1 MIRAAGVLIL
11 SADGRVLFLKRSK
24 SGDMP
29 GKWCFPGGKIEDD
42 ETPEEAAIR
51 ELDEEAGVSAKP
63 EHLTFW
69 TRRVAA
75 DAGPEEVDFTTFIVR
90 NVVEFE
96 PYLDQE
102 HTAYLWAEPNR
113 APRPL
118 HPGCQISVDRLDMD
132 ELDVARAIKDGDLH
146 GPQQYENIWLF
157 PMRITGTG
165 MAFRHKWEEYVWR
178 DPALYLNDNFL
189 QRCNGLPVILE
200 HPSTSVLTTDEFKD
214 RTVGTVMLPY
224 IKGDEVWGITKIY
237 DADAAH
243 ILLTEQLSTSP
254 AVVWRDP
261 DVNAE
266 KEMENGQTYLIE
278 GKPSLLD
285 HLAICK
291 QGVWDKGGKP
301 EGIDLGGLI
310 MPENSKIAADD
321 TSKGGS
327 GIERL
332 LKGLDAMALKLDS
345 FTSRMDSVEAQ
356 VAKVLK
362 SRKDDDDRADAGPP
376 GDGKPVPP
384 MPGPGAP
391 PGDGKPAPVAADKR
405 KDADG
410 KPFPGA
416 APPIQGKGPPSPPPA
431 AKADEG
437 DGDDKDKKDDLPPFM
452 KKADDEKEPNED
464 PTAQGRGDEGSEKTH
479 FPAKP
484 ITGADAAK
492 RDADLN
498 ALKKEIAELR
508 LRIPKDRSDADAAQ
522 MAEDQ
527 ARCDSVAMLFG
538 TSAPRPLA
546 GETRPAYRLRIL
558 EPFKKHS
565 PQWQNV
571 DVQVVAVDEAALNVV
586 EHQIYE
592 AARIAARDP
601 ASVPVGTLRAVTM
614 RTPTGH
620 IETKFMGSPSAW
632 LNRHAGNSRAF
643 VTALNLKSPTAN

>member
-1 MIRAAGVLIL
+1 MIRAAGVMIL

-24 SGDMP
+24 AGDMP
-29 GKWCFPGGKIEDD
+29 GKWCFPGGKIEDG

-75 DAGPEEVDFTTFIVR
+75 DAGPEEVDFTTYIVR

-96 PYLDQE
+96 PYLDAE
-102 HTAYLWAEPNR
+102 HVAYLWAEPNR

-118 HPGCQISVDRLDMD
+118 HPGCEISIKRLDMD
-132 ELDVARAIKDGDLH
+132 ELGVAKAIRDGDLS

-224 IKGDEVWGITKIY
+224 IKGDEVWSITKIY

-310 MPENSKIAADD
+310 MPENSKVAADD

-327 GIERL
+327 GMERL
-332 LKGLDAMALKLDS
+332 LKGLDAMSLKLDS
-345 FTSRMDSVEAQ
+345 FTSRMDSIEKRVDKAF
-356 VAKVLK
+356 A
-362 SRKDDDDRADAGPP
+362 RKDDDDDTRKDAGPP
-376 GDGKPVPP
+376 GDGKPTPP
-384 MPGPGAP
+384 LPGPGGAE
-391 PGDGKPAPVAADKR
+391 GKPQPVAADKR
-405 KDADG
+405 KDQAAPPAPPPVTPSSKPVGVGDADPDEDEGEGKG
-410 KPFPGA
+410 KPFAGA
-416 APPIQGKGPPSPPPA
+416 APPF
-431 AKADEG
+431 
-437 DGDDKDKKDDLPPFM
+437 KKD
-452 KKADDEKEPNED
+452 DDEKEPNED
-464 PTAQGRGDEGSEKTH
+464 PTKDRADEGSEKTH

-484 ITGADAAK
+484 ITGSDSAK
-492 RDADLN
+492 HAADLN

-508 LRIPKDRSDADAAQ
+508 LRIPKDRSDADAAE
-522 MAEDQ
+522 MAGDQ

-538 TSAPRPLA
+538 TSAPRPLS
-546 GETRPAYRLRIL
+546 GEVRPAYRLRLL
-558 EPFKKHS
+558 EPYKKHS
-565 PQWQNV
+565 PNWKDV
-571 DVQVVAVDEAALNVV
+571 DIQVVAVDEAALNVV
-586 EHQIYE
+586 ESQIYE

-601 ASVPVGTLRAVTM
+601 ASVPVGTLRAVTQ

-620 IETKFMGSPSAW
+620 IETRFMGSPSAW

-643 VTALNLKSPTAN
+643 VTALNLKPPTAN